1 MIKVP
6 DSVHVATVVL
16 SRVLSRSRRPSFNYE
31 EIISSHVWCLL
42 LFCLKFS
49 INPDPSLHIGSSVQ
63 VVAAISSRVLNRSGL
78 PMTPFGFIC
87 SGCYCRLVASS
98 EPVRT
103 SHGSIS
109 IYLSRLLLPSYGKF
123 WTDQDFPWLHLDS
136 SVQVVTAV
144 LWRVLNRSGQKGCVH
159 WRTAT
164 HHPIHEL
171 FAKVL
176 ADSVLLLL
184 LLLLLFF
191 QWKGERRCCW
201 VFMFRRSLRTG
212 ELTS

>member
-6 DSVHVATVVL
+6 DSVHVATAVL

-31 EIISSHVWCLL
+31 GIISSHVWCLL

-98 EPVRT
+98 DPIRT
-103 SHGSIS
+103 SHGSIWIHLFRLLLRLVASSEPIRTSHGS
-109 IYLSRLLLPSYGKF
+109 IWIHLFRLLLPS
-123 WTDQDFPWLHLDS
+123 
-136 SVQVVTAV
+136 
-144 LWRVLNRSGQKGCVH
+144 C
-159 WRTAT
+159 
-164 HHPIHEL
+164 
-171 FAKVL
+171 
-176 ADSVLLLL
+176 
-184 LLLLLFF
+184 
-191 QWKGERRCCW
+191 GE
-201 VFMFRRSLRTG
+201 F
-212 ELTS
+212 